1 MQKLLRFIIL
11 LLLAIFVVI
20 QFFQPKKNLGEITS
34 NHIFE
39 QEKIQEEIKTVL
51 ESACLDCHSNQ
62 TNYLWYHKISPVSL
76 MVNKHVVKGKK
87 ELNFS
92 EWGQMDVF
100 DKIGA
105 LEEICEE
112 VEDGK
117 MPIKAYV
124 KMHKKADLSKEQIA
138 ALCAWTEKLSEEL
151 LKPNEN

>member
-1 MQKLLRFIIL
+1 MQKLLRIIL
-11 LLLAIFVVI
+11 LFLIALFVVI
-20 QFFQPKKNLGEITS
+20 QLFQPEKNLGEITS
-34 NHIFE
+34 DHIFE
-39 QEKIQEEIKTVL
+39 QEKIQDEIKTVL

-76 MVNKHVVKGKK
+76 MVNKHVVKGKEK
-87 ELNFS
+87 LNFS

-100 DKIGA
+100 DKIGV

-112 VEDGK
+112 VEDRK

-138 ALCAWTEKLSEEL
+138 ALCAWTEQLSEEL
-151 LKPNEN
+151 LTPNEN